1 MKIILVGIIL
11 GMLLVFSN
19 IHVSNSYLQ
28 YNLLVTVKPEKTMI
42 NPNDFPVIVGKVT
55 DEASKPVSNAH
66 VMIAFGKEYVATT
79 TDSSGN
85 FRYQSAIPASSGDY
99 IINVVVTKDGYN
111 KGLASSSYFVNMPQ
125 QVTYSKGIVGSPITT
140 TGNYTIYLGKVTEWN
155 LETTCFV
162 KFGNEYKRFLK
173 TCDLYN
179 LAPDDFKTDV
189 KVISVLAVIKHN
201 SEYRLFPISGYYN
214 ALKLNDTAKSNYI
227 ISTWNNYSVPN

>member
-1 MKIILVGIIL
+1 MKIIIAGIIF

-19 IHVSNSYLQ
+19 IHVSESYLQ

-42 NPNDFPVIVGKVT
+42 NPNDFPVILGKVT
-55 DEASKPVSNAH
+55 DEASKPVSNAR
-66 VMIAFGKEYVATT
+66 VMIAFGKEYVTTT

-85 FRYQSAIPASSGDY
+85 FRYQSAIPASPGNY
-99 IINVVVTKDGYN
+99 IVNVVVTKDGYN

-125 QVTYSKGIVGSPITT
+125 QVTYSKGIIGSPITT
-140 TGNYTIYLGKVTEWN
+140 GNYTVYLGKVTDWN

-179 LAPDDFKTDV
+179 LAPDDFKTDT
-189 KVISVLAVIKHN
+189 KIISVLAVMKHN
-201 SEYRLFPISGYYN
+201 SEYRLFPVSGYYN

-227 ISTWNNYSVPN
+227 INTWNNYLAPN